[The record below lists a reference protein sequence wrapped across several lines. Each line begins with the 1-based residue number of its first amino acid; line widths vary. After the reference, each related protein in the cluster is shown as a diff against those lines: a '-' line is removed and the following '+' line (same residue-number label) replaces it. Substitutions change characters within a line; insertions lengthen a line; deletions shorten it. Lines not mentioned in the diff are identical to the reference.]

1 MDDLLKIA
9 KDTWEKYG
17 QGQHSLIVAA
27 SVTNAVF
34 ATFEAV
40 ECRLKASFEV
50 SDPETL
56 NNKLL
61 QAGICLGSSTKDQTF
76 SNSNISQLLDAL
88 KLSWCQLLALRQL
101 GPSKA
106 CENASGHQPHSHVTI
121 RNSANSEACDR
132 QCLGV
137 MLQNIVQLIT
147 PGNACTKSTIIRMG
161 SPVYP
166 EVGYLLTQD
175 TKDGVDNGLR
185 CSFGLQLILE
195 SYKSCLFAP
204 KSARLPST
212 CRLHALRFA
221 QEAVSSTQAILDHP
235 TMPCSMY
242 IFEPSS
248 LARLPACVVVNKCKR
263 LLQRSWPVYYK
274 IKVEVTEY

>member
-1 MDDLLKIA
+1 MDDLLAIA

-61 QAGICLGSSTKDQTF
+61 QAGIGLRSPTEDDSLSSA
-76 SNSNISQLLDAL
+76 NIPQCLDAL
-88 KLSWCQLLALRQL
+88 KLTWCQLLALRQL
-101 GPSKA
+101 GPSKL
-106 CENASGHQPHSHVTI
+106 CENASGHQPHSHVTL
-121 RNSANSEACDR
+121 RNTADSEACDR
-132 QCLGV
+132 QCLAV

-147 PGNACTKSTIIRMG
+147 PGNPCTKSTIIRMG

-166 EVGYLLTQD
+166 EVGYLLTHD
-175 TKDGVDNGLR
+175 TKDGVGYGLR
-185 CSFGLQLILE
+185 CSFGLRLILE

-204 KSARLPST
+204 QSARLPST

-221 QEAVSSTQAILDHP
+221 QEALSTTQAVLDHP
-235 TMPCSMY
+235 TMPCSRY
-242 IFEPSS
+242 FLKSFPPVRAI
-248 LARLPACVVVNKCKR
+248 ACMCHG
-263 LLQRSWPVYYK
+263 L
-274 IKVEVTEY
+274 

>member
-1 MDDLLKIA
+1 MDDLLAIA

-40 ECRLKASFEV
+40 ECRLKANFEV
-50 SDPETL
+50 SDPDSL
-56 NNKLL
+56 NKKLL
-61 QAGICLGSSTKDQTF
+61 QAGICLRSPTEDNLSS
-76 SNSNISQLLDAL
+76 SNIPQFLDAL
-88 KLSWCQLLALRQL
+88 KLTWCQLLALRQL
-101 GPSKA
+101 GPSKPD
-106 CENASGHQPHSHVTI
+106 ENASIHQPHSHVTL
-121 RNSANSEACDR
+121 RNAADSEACDR
-132 QCLGV
+132 QCLAV

-147 PGNACTKSTIIRMG
+147 PGNPCTKSTIIRMG

-166 EVGYLLTQD
+166 EVGYLLTHD
-175 TKDGVDNGLR
+175 TKDGAGNGLR
-185 CSFGLQLILE
+185 CSFGLRLILE

-212 CRLHALRFA
+212 CRLHSLRFA
-221 QEAVSSTQAILDHP
+221 QEALSTTQAILDHP

-242 IFEPSS
+242 FFQPFPTFWYDC
-248 LARLPACVVVNKCKR
+248 LPVCIMVNKRRQLAALCSLRNK
-263 LLQRSWPVYYK
+263 LMFK
-274 IKVEVTEY
+274 

>member
-1 MDDLLKIA
+1 MDDLLAIA

-40 ECRLKASFEV
+40 ECRLRASFEV
-50 SDPETL
+50 SDPESL
-56 NNKLL
+56 NKKLL
-61 QAGICLGSSTKDQTF
+61 QAGICLRSPTEDNLSS
-76 SNSNISQLLDAL
+76 SNIPQFLDAL
-88 KLSWCQLLALRQL
+88 KLTWCQLLALRQL
-101 GPSKA
+101 GPSKSG
-106 CENASGHQPHSHVTI
+106 ENASIHQPHSHVTL
-121 RNSANSEACDR
+121 RNAADSEACDR
-132 QCLGV
+132 QCLAV

-147 PGNACTKSTIIRMG
+147 PGNPCTKSTIIRMG

-166 EVGYLLTQD
+166 EVGYLLTHD
-175 TKDGVDNGLR
+175 TKEGFGNGLR
-185 CSFGLQLILE
+185 CSFGLRLILE

-221 QEAVSSTQAILDHP
+221 QEALSTTQAILDHP

-242 IFEPSS
+242 FFQPFPHF
-248 LARLPACVVVNKCKR
+248 LAQFPVCVMVNKRRR
-263 LLQRSWPVYYK
+263 LAALSTLCAIQLMFK
-274 IKVEVTEY
+274 